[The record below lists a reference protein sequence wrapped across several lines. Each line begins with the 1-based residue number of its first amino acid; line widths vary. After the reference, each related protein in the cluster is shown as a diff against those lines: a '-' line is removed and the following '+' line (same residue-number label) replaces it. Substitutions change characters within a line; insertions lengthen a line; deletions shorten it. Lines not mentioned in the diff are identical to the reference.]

1 MKLDEDG
8 NILELAMANVAYID
22 KNTNEFVTSLPD
34 HIVEGTTLK
43 KIINNYLEPT
53 LIKEEGLKGIVRKKY
68 NL

>member
-1 MKLDEDG
+1 LKLDEDG